1 MNELYAAMMSWA
13 VTLSGY
19 APPADMPDVVMI
31 PHAALIE
38 KACAGRECKVVGW
51 FPPGHTIYV
60 DDRLNPNEDLFASSI
75 IVHEMVHYLQQ
86 ESTKY
91 GKPYSCD
98 ALITMER
105 EAYAVQR
112 EYFVRYGVYRPI
124 STAMHGVGCELAAH
138 DADPAEQAA
147 HKDQTEAP

>member
-13 VTLSGY
+13 VSLSGY
-19 APPADMPDVVMI
+19 APPAEMPDVVMVS
-31 PHAALIE
+31 HAVLVD

-51 FPPGHTIYV
+51 FPPGHTIFV
-60 DDRLNPNEDLFASSI
+60 DARLSPNEDLFASSI

-86 ESTKY
+86 ESHKY
-91 GKPYSCD
+91 GTPYTCESLV
-98 ALITMER
+98 AMER

-124 STAMHGVGCELAAH
+124 STAMHNVGCELAAH
-138 DADPAEQAA
+138 AEDPKAERAEPMA
-147 HKDQTEAP
+147 LEK